1 MQIDS
6 LGLPKLYPI
15 TDARLT
21 GLTHAEQVAQL
32 CAGGARF
39 IQLRDKHASPRE
51 FYAAAEAALKV
62 ARAHHAR
69 LIINDRADIALALKA
84 DGVHLGQDDLDPTA
98 ARRLLGPQAIIGYS
112 THNVAQACA
121 AARLPVDYIAIG
133 PVFTTTT
140 KAKPDPIV
148 DLAGVAQVRAAIGAK
163 LPLVAIGGIDG
174 ANARAVL
181 ESGADAVAVVG
192 ALLAAPRLIAQRTA
206 KFLQSLA
213 N

>member
-1 MQIDS
+1 VQLDS
-6 LGLPKLYPI
+6 LDLPKLYPI

-51 FYAAAEAALKV
+51 FYAAAEAALEV

-69 LIINDRADIALALKA
+69 LIINDRADSALALKA

-98 ARRLLGPQAIIGYS
+98 ARRLLGPRAIIGYS
-112 THNVAQACA
+112 THNVAQARV

-133 PVFTTTT
+133 PVFATTT
-140 KAKPDPIV
+140 KANPDPV
-148 DLAGVAQVRAAIGAK
+148 VGLAGVAQVRAAIGAK
-163 LPLVAIGGIDG
+163 LPLVAIGGID
-174 ANARAVL
+174 ADNARAVL
-181 ESGADAVAVVG
+181 NSGADAVAVVG
-192 ALLAAPRLIAQRTA
+192 ALLAEPDLITQSTA
-206 KFLQSLA
+206 EFLQRLA

>member
-1 MQIDS
+1 VQLDS
-6 LGLPKLYPI
+6 LGLPKLYPV

-51 FYAAAEAALKV
+51 FYAAAEAALEG
-62 ARAHHAR
+62 ARAHGAR
-69 LIINDRADIALALKA
+69 RNINQRAHKALPLKA

-98 ARRLLGPQAIIGYS
+98 ARRLLGPEAIIGYS
-112 THNVAQACA
+112 THNVAQARR

-133 PVFTTTT
+133 PVFATTT
-140 KAKPDPIV
+140 KANPEPV
-148 DLAGVAQVRAAIGAK
+148 VGLAGVAQVRAAIGAK
-163 LPLVAIGGIDG
+163 LPLVAIGGID
-174 ANARAVL
+174 ADNARAVL
-181 ESGADAVAVVG
+181 NSGADAVAVVG
-192 ALLAAPRLIAQRTA
+192 ALLAESDAITQSTA
-206 KFLQSLA
+206 EFLQRLA